1 MCLLSVQPGAS
12 AGEAEH
18 GQKKGSIWA
27 WGQSRLWWGNT
38 QEMGLVGAEAP
49 HWGEVEVKLGG
60 DVGLDFGQGEREGS
74 AEEKRHPL
82 THMVSH
88 P

>member
-1 MCLLSVQPGAS
+1 MGVGGAGDVSLKMCLLSVQPGAS

-38 QEMGLVGAEAP
+38 QEMGLV
-49 HWGEVEVKLGG
+49 
-60 DVGLDFGQGEREGS
+60 
-74 AEEKRHPL
+74 
-82 THMVSH
+82 
-88 P
+88 